1 MELISILTEL
11 LLKVLFINL
20 GKVMR
25 LERVLWADTLV
36 QSKKTYG
43 LFRDEGMSAVG
54 ADKTD
59 RSGDKVPGNEGL
71 SADFILVLAVAAVVI
86 VEIVMRGTAER
97 VDDII
102 WYGLPIASLDR
113 LNCFTIFPEIVFKK
127 ELPVLLNEGLD
138 NRETVSGKFLVIRG
152 MGVIEGPLLER
163 NESTDQIQE
172 PANRFI
178 LFLNYSK

>member
-1 MELISILTEL
+1 
-11 LLKVLFINL
+11 
-20 GKVMR
+20 
-25 LERVLWADTLV
+25 
-36 QSKKTYG
+36 
-43 LFRDEGMSAVG
+43 
-54 ADKTD
+54 
-59 RSGDKVPGNEGL
+59 
-71 SADFILVLAVAAVVI
+71 
-86 VEIVMRGTAER
+86 MRGTAER
-97 VDDII
+97 ADDII

-113 LNCFTIFPEIVFKK
+113 INCFTIFPEIVFKK

>member
-20 GKVMR
+20 GKVMQIEGA
-25 LERVLWADTLV
+25 LGVDTLV
-36 QSKKTYG
+36 QAKKLTVF
-43 LFRDEGMSAVG
+43 FRDEGMSAVG

-71 SADFILVLAVAAVVI
+71 SADFTLVLAVAAVVI
-86 VEIVMRGTAER
+86 IEIVMGGTAER
-97 VDDII
+97 ADDII

-138 NRETVSGKFLVIRG
+138 NRETVGGKFLVFRG
-152 MGVIEGPLLER
+152 VGVIEGPLLER
-163 NESTDQIQE
+163 NKSANQIQE